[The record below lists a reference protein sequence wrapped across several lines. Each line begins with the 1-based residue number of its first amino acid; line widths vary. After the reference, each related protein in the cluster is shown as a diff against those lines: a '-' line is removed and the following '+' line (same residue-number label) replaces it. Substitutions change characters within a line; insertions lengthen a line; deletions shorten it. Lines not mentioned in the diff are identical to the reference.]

1 MTGKLPGS
9 QEIIL
14 NFALNYFSRG
24 SKIFAVKVFKYDVTV
39 RRVPAPPQS
48 SRRREKAAL
57 SSHAV

>member
-14 NFALNYFSRG
+14 TFALNYFSRG
-24 SKIFAVKVFKYDVTV
+24 ARMFAVKVFKYDVTV
-39 RRVPAPPQS
+39 RRIRAPQS